1 MTSSTEARGR
11 IAVVPA
17 RGGSKRIPRKNIVD
31 FHGKPMIRWPLE
43 MLLSSGGFEAV
54 VVSTDDPEIA
64 SVATQAGPVHIVE
77 RPADLAGDEVPT
89 APVVV
94 HAVEE
99 IERRIG
105 LEVQVVTVLYPTS
118 VFTTHEH
125 LAEAD
130 SLLKDSEAQLAM
142 SICRYSAPIE
152 RAWRRCENGRIHRI
166 DETSALVR
174 SQDLAA
180 AYFDGAQF
188 YIANPEAWSAMASGS
203 PVETVG
209 VPLAAGRAWD
219 IDTPDDLEIARVL
232 FGAQRWS

>member
-1 MTSSTEARGR
+1 MTSSSEAQGR

-31 FHGKPMIRWPLE
+31 FHGKPMIHWPLE

-99 IERRIG
+99 IERRLG

-125 LAEAD
+125 LTEAD

-174 SQDLAA
+174 SQDLPD

-188 YIANPEAWSAMASGS
+188 YIANPEAWGAMASGL

-232 FGAQRWS
+232 FGAQR

>member
-1 MTSSTEARGR
+1 MTSSSEAQGR

-17 RGGSKRIPRKNIVD
+17 RGGSKRIPRKNVVD
-31 FHGKPMIRWPLE
+31 FHGKPMIHWPLE

-54 VVSTDDPEIA
+54 VVSTDDQEIA
-64 SVATQAGPVHIVE
+64 SVAAQAGPVHIVE
-77 RPADLAGDEVPT
+77 RPADLAGDDVPT

-99 IERRIG
+99 IERRLG
-105 LEVQVVTVLYPTS
+105 LEVQVATVLYPTS
-118 VFTTHEH
+118 VFATHGH

-130 SLLKDSEAQLAM
+130 SLLTDSEAQLAM

-174 SQDLAA
+174 SQDLAD

-188 YIANPEAWSAMASGS
+188 YIANPEAWGAMASGL

-232 FGAQRWS
+232 FGAQR

>member
-1 MTSSTEARGR
+1 MTSSSDALGR

-31 FHGKPMIRWPLE
+31 FHGKPMIHWPLE
-43 MLLSSGGFEAV
+43 MLFSSGGFEAV
-54 VVSTDDPEIA
+54 VVSTDDQEIA
-64 SVATQAGPVHIVE
+64 SVAAQVGPLLIVE

-99 IERRIG
+99 IERRLG
-105 LEVQVVTVLYPTS
+105 LVVECVTVLYPTS
-118 VFTTHEH
+118 VFATREH

-130 SLLKDSEAQLAM
+130 SLLTDSEAQLAM

-174 SQDLAA
+174 SQDLAD

-188 YIANPEAWSAMASGS
+188 YIANPEAWDAMASGS

-232 FGAQRWS
+232 FGAQR